1 MRSTGSSVVQV
12 RSLFIPVVCAGLLLS
27 GLVHLLFPDE
37 TEKHMSSARN
47 VRIVGAFLLVLMV
60 PAVVFGYYILG
71 VLFALFG
78 VPRLLMPHRSI
89 RLQQSVY
96 PRRVHGALLLTSA
109 AGLWIVSR
117 LLRN

>member
-1 MRSTGSSVVQV
+1 LV
-12 RSLFIPVVCAGLLLS
+12 S

-47 VRIVGAFLLVLMV
+47 VRIVGTLLLLLIA
-60 PAVVFGYYILG
+60 PAVVLGYYFLA

-89 RLQQSVY
+89 RLQQSLY
-96 PRRVHGALLLTSA
+96 PRRVHGALLITSA
-109 AGLWIVSR
+109 ASLWIVSR
-117 LLRN
+117 LVRK